1 MSGFG
6 WFPASGESD
15 YGFLLARGA
24 PNADGSASFRPKTT
38 ASMASASSTENS
50 SGSQYF
56 PKQSSKNQ
64 SGDLKSISQIVSR
77 FSVVALGCVEL
88 TITPACVQSG
98 LSG

>member
-64 SGDLKSISQIVSR
+64 SGDLKSTRNREPI
-77 FSVVALGCVEL
+77 SVVALGCVEL
-88 TITPACVQSG
+88 TITPACAQSG